1 MNLCLP
7 LRHLSDEH
15 ARLLEV
21 GERRK
26 GEDTASLAARLLA
39 LWDGEILPHCRGEE
53 EVLLPELVRHISE
66 ADAVV
71 VFTQGDHTVLRRL
84 ARELRLAERHSQ
96 DEAVTRLME
105 KLAEHFR
112 FEEQTLFPALQ
123 ATLGCDCLAALG
135 GEMAAFA
142 RTGTKPPF
150 RSRSVPAGRR

>member
-1 MNLCLP
+1 LNLCLP

-84 ARELRLAERHSQ
+84 ARELRLAE
-96 DEAVTRLME
+96 
-105 KLAEHFR
+105 HFR